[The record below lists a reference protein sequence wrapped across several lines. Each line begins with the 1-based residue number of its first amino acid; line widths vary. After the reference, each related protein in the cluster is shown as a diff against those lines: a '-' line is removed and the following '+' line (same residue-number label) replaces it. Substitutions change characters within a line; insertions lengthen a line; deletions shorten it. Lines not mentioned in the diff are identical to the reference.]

1 MPCSHDIPVCTP
13 IFLCYDYLTF
23 FGSILYVPVI
33 NDRVFQ
39 LSGLTWQW
47 GLVIGQLVVYLVAAE
62 MYKLAKRTF
71 YHHREK
77 KRGENPI
84 VELERIAGKK
94 FHVAYTM
101 DV

>member
-1 MPCSHDIPVCTP
+1 
-13 IFLCYDYLTF
+13 
-23 FGSILYVPVI
+23 
-33 NDRVFQ
+33 
-39 LSGLTWQW
+39 
-47 GLVIGQLVVYLVAAE
+47 VAAE